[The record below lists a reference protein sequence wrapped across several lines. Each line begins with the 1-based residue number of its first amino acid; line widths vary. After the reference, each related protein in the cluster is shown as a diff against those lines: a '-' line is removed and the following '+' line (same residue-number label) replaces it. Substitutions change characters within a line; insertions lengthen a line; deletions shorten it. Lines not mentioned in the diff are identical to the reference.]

1 MFGRSPMHTR
11 STFRL
16 GPPLAVT
23 GVGLLIVGT
32 ALHPMQADPAVAA
45 AAFAEYAADQHW
57 VVSHLIQLA
66 GVWAMIASLLLLARN
81 LEAGPA
87 APLAGLGRAVGIA
100 GIAAAA
106 ALQAVDGVAL
116 KMMVDRWAV
125 ATEPKKSAL
134 FAAAYGVRQIEIGL
148 AGMSCLL
155 LGLTA
160 AIFGLALVIDG
171 RLPKWAGLLGVAGG
185 ISTAVSGVVI
195 STTGFSELAMTI
207 NMPAVAV
214 LMVWLIALGI
224 LGWKRTPY

>member
-1 MFGRSPMHTR
+1 MNAR

-16 GPPLAVT
+16 GPLLSIL
-23 GVGLLIVGT
+23 GVALLVIGT
-32 ALHPMQADPAVAA
+32 VLHPMQADPAVAE
-45 AAFAEYAADQHW
+45 AAFAEYAADRHW
-57 VVSHLIQLA
+57 VASHLIQLA
-66 GVWAMIASLLLLARN
+66 GVWAMIASLLLLARG

-87 APLAGLGRAVGIA
+87 APWAVLGRAFGIA

-116 KMMVDRWAV
+116 KMMVDRWA
-125 ATEPKKSAL
+125 AAPEPEKAAL

-160 AIFGLALVIDG
+160 VIFGLALVIDG
-171 RLPKWAGLLGVAGG
+171 CLPRWAGLLGVAGG
-185 ISTAVSGVVI
+185 ISTAASGMVI
-195 STTGFSELAMTI
+195 STTGFSGLAMAI

-214 LMVWLIALGI
+214 LMAWIITLGI
-224 LGWKRTPY
+224 LGWKRALY

>member
-1 MFGRSPMHTR
+1 MFGKGPMHSR
-11 STFRL
+11 STVPL
-16 GPPLAVT
+16 GPLLAVL
-23 GVGLLIVGT
+23 GVGLLIIGT
-32 ALHPMQADPAVAA
+32 VLHPMQADPAVAEV
-45 AAFAEYAADQHW
+45 AFAEYAADRHW
-57 VVSHLIQLA
+57 VASHLIQLA
-66 GVWAMIASLLLLARN
+66 GVWAMIASLLLLGRD

-87 APLAGLGRAVGIA
+87 ALWVGFGRAFGIA

-116 KMMVDRWAV
+116 KMMVDRWA
-125 ATEPKKSAL
+125 AASEPEKPAL

-171 RLPKWAGLLGVAGG
+171 RLPRWAGLLGVAGG
-185 ISTAVSGVVI
+185 ISTTASGVVI
-195 STTGFSELAMTI
+195 SSTGFSELAMSI

-214 LMVWLIALGI
+214 LMAWMIALGI
-224 LGWKRTPY
+224 LGWKRTLY

>member
-1 MFGRSPMHTR
+1 MHTR

-32 ALHPMQADPAVAA
+32 ALHPMQADPAVAE
-45 AAFAEYAADQHW
+45 AAFAEYAADRHW
-57 VVSHLIQLA
+57 VASHLIQLA
-66 GVWAMIASLLLLARN
+66 GVWAMIASLLLLARG
-81 LEAGPA
+81 LDTGPA
-87 APLAGLGRAVGIA
+87 APWAALGRAFGIA

-116 KMMVDRWAV
+116 KMMVDQWAA
-125 ATEPKKSAL
+125 ATEPEKSTL

-160 AIFGLALVIDG
+160 ALFGVALVIDG
-171 RLPKWAGLLGVAGG
+171 RLPKWTGLLGVAGG
-185 ISTAVSGVVI
+185 IPTLASGVVMCY
-195 STTGFSELAMTI
+195 TGFSDLALAI

-214 LMVWLIALGI
+214 LMAWMIALGI
-224 LGWKRTPY
+224 LGWTRSLY